1 MDKINDASSKFTFLF
16 KKRLRDSEV
25 VSLCGSS
32 TLSFVSVLKSK
43 KEKFVLNTNLTSVT
57 PKIGKI
63 FVSTQKTDQSIS
75 DNSISSLQIKKKKKP
90 KAKTPTLKVN
100 TLPPD
105 NLINLAFDKEP
116 KAPLISST
124 KVDVTINEEND
135 TMNEA
140 DSVDLLNETNK
151 EEKEE
156 MINDNKSN
164 DSVNIED
171 NNDAIFDDN
180 LMDDSQNYIDDD
192 NEETAKEQE
201 TKEASTKITIP
212 LIDIEETSP
221 VVQNNN
227 SKEEEKKEQKKEN
240 IIINNITNNITINNN
255 ITQVIKRNKKLIID
269 DDENDHDKTHNEK
282 KVSAVS
288 NIKNIKPLKKISSS
302 TAKVTNTSKYYPYVT
317 VNGTFIKFPMSVVNI
332 VKKEVIPQ
340 KKNEKINQSVKKEHE
355 LICLSMISNLLPKI
369 KSKFALRE
377 NSSINSESEFSH
389 ITSMI
394 TSMQNNPD
402 ANQRVRQCVMKT
414 MKILYTIFTI
424 VESSTKPLSFL
435 SDILCLLDIIYA
447 FHHNT
452 KLLYKKEKINSVP
465 FNIMKISFKYISSL
479 IKVKLYDKTYLKEI
493 IGKNDMNILI
503 KFAKIYKSY
512 VSSMQRMLNAFE
524 KNKEKKYEM
533 MSVYLEMNPTVIK
546 FQRCFKI
553 AKKVIEFAFDSVSR
567 NKKNNS

>member
-32 TLSFVSVLKSK
+32 TLSFVNVLKSK
-43 KEKFVLNTNLTSVT
+43 KEKFILNTNLTSIP

-75 DNSISSLQIKKKKKP
+75 DNSLSSLQVKKKKKP
-90 KAKTPTLKVN
+90 KAKTPTIKVN

-116 KAPLISST
+116 KAPSIPVT
-124 KVDVTINEEND
+124 KADINEENETVND
-135 TMNEA
+135 AE
-140 DSVDLLNETNK
+140 SVDLFNEPNK
-151 EEKEE
+151 EENEE
-156 MINDNKSN
+156 MINENKSN

-192 NEETAKEQE
+192 NDETAKEQKEEIKE
-201 TKEASTKITIP
+201 TSTKITIP
-212 LIDIEETSP
+212 LIDIEESSP
-221 VVQNNN
+221 KMKNTA
-227 SKEEEKKEQKKEN
+227 EEKKEKKKEN

-269 DDENDHDKTHNEK
+269 DEENDHDKSHIDK
-282 KVSAVS
+282 KDVT
-288 NIKNIKPLKKISSS
+288 NINNIKPLKKITSNV
-302 TAKVTNTSKYYPYVT
+302 KVTSKYYPYVT
-317 VNGTFIKFPMSVVNI
+317 VKGTLIKFPMSVVNYEKKQPNE
-332 VKKEVIPQ
+332 VKKT
-340 KKNEKINQSVKKEHE
+340 EKVNTVKKEHE

-377 NSSINSESEFSH
+377 NSLINSDAEFAH

-394 TSMQNNPD
+394 TAMQNNPD

-414 MKILYTIFTI
+414 MKILHTIFTLI
-424 VESSTKPLSFL
+424 ESSTKPLSFL
-435 SDILCLLDIIYA
+435 SDVLCLLDIIYA

-452 KLLYKKEKINSVP
+452 KILYKKENKTSVA

>member
-1 MDKINDASSKFTFLF
+1 MDK
-16 KKRLRDSEV
+16 KRVLILIDRALLRN
-25 VSLCGSS
+25 
-32 TLSFVSVLKSK
+32 K
-43 KEKFVLNTNLTSVT
+43 
-57 PKIGKI
+57 
-63 FVSTQKTDQSIS
+63 TQFIW
-75 DNSISSLQIKKKKKP
+75 
-90 KAKTPTLKVN
+90 
-100 TLPPD
+100 
-105 NLINLAFDKEP
+105 
-116 KAPLISST
+116 
-124 KVDVTINEEND
+124 
-135 TMNEA
+135 
-140 DSVDLLNETNK
+140 
-151 EEKEE
+151 
-156 MINDNKSN
+156 
-164 DSVNIED
+164 
-171 NNDAIFDDN
+171 DDN

-192 NEETAKEQE
+192 NDETAKEQKEEIKE
-201 TKEASTKITIP
+201 TSTKITIP
-212 LIDIEETSP
+212 LIDIEESSP
-221 VVQNNN
+221 KMKNTA
-227 SKEEEKKEQKKEN
+227 EEKKEQKKEN

-269 DDENDHDKTHNEK
+269 DEENDHDKSHIDK
-282 KVSAVS
+282 KDVT
-288 NIKNIKPLKKISSS
+288 NINNIKPLKKITSNV
-302 TAKVTNTSKYYPYVT
+302 KVTSKYYPYVT
-317 VNGTFIKFPMSVVNI
+317 VKGTLIKFPMSVVNYEKKQPNE
-332 VKKEVIPQ
+332 VKKT
-340 KKNEKINQSVKKEHE
+340 EKVNTVKKEHE

-377 NSSINSESEFSH
+377 NSLINSDAEFAH

-394 TSMQNNPD
+394 TAMQNNPD

-414 MKILYTIFTI
+414 MKILHTIFTLI
-424 VESSTKPLSFL
+424 ESSTKPLSFL
-435 SDILCLLDIIYA
+435 SDVLCLLDIIYA

-452 KLLYKKEKINSVP
+452 KILYKKENKTSVA